1 MATELKLPELG
12 ENVTDGDVLK
22 VLVRVGDVI
31 RREEPILELETGKAT
46 VEVPAAVGGRIT
58 DIRVK
63 AGDKVKVGQVLMVL
77 DQVDAPSAAAASTA
91 APKQPAVAPPAQGE
105 GRAREGVPSPPAK
118 AAAPAAAVPDRAG
131 ERPISAAPSVRQ
143 FAREVGVEIHEV
155 TGSGPGGRI
164 SVEDVKKHARQRS
177 SAAASSVGAGEVR
190 VKDAPLPDFARFGPT
205 TREPMSQVRLAT
217 AQQMSL
223 SWAAIPM
230 VTHYDQ
236 ADITELEK
244 ARKVSA
250 PRAEAAGT
258 KLTLTAVLV
267 KVVASGLK
275 AFPRF
280 NASVDM
286 ARREIVFKQYVHVGV
301 AVDTDRGLLV
311 PVIRDADRKTVLQLA
326 KELGDLAARARERRV
341 KLDELQGA
349 NFTIT
354 NLGGLGAKHFSPVIN
369 FPESAILGVGRAAL
383 QPVYGSGD
391 SIDVHAVP
399 VLKPRLLLPLALT
412 YDHRLIDGADA
423 ARFLRSLIETLEQP
437 FRLLLES

>member
-31 RREEPILELETGKAT
+31 RKEEPILELETGKAT
-46 VEVPAAVGGRIT
+46 VEVPAAVGGRIA

-63 AGDKVKVGQVLMVL
+63 AGDKVKVGQVLMIL
-77 DQVDAPSAAAASTA
+77 DQVDAPSTA
-91 APKQPAVAPPAQGE
+91 APKQPAVAAPPAQGE
-105 GRAREGVPSPPAK
+105 GRAREGVSSPSAK
-118 AAAPAAAVPDRAG
+118 PAAASVAAVPDRAG
-131 ERPISAAPSVRQ
+131 EGPISAAPSVRQ
-143 FAREVGVEIHEV
+143 FAREVGVDIHEV
-155 TGSGPGGRI
+155 AGSGPGGRI

-177 SAAASSVGAGEVR
+177 SAAASSAAAGEVR
-190 VKDAPLPDFARFGPT
+190 VKDAALPDFARFGPT

-326 KELGDLAARARERRV
+326 KELADLAARARERRV

-369 FPESAILGVGRAAL
+369 FPESAILGVGRATTLPAY
-383 QPVYGSGD
+383 VEGE
-391 SIDVHAVP
+391 
-399 VLKPRLLLPLALT
+399 LKPRLLLPLALT

-437 FRLLLES
+437 FRLLLEG

>member
-12 ENVTDGDVLK
+12 EDVTDGDVLK

-31 RREEPILELETGKAT
+31 RKEEPILELETGKAT

-63 AGDKVKVGQVLMVL
+63 AGDKVKVGQVLMIL
-77 DQVDAPSAAAASTA
+77 DPVDAPSTAAASTA
-91 APKQPAVAPPAQGE
+91 APKQPAVVAPAAQGE
-105 GRAREGVPSPPAK
+105 GRAREGVSSPPARA
-118 AAAPAAAVPDRAG
+118 AAAPAAAVPERAG

-143 FAREVGVEIHEV
+143 FAREVGVDIHEV
-155 TGSGPGGRI
+155 AGSGPGGRI
-164 SVEDVKKHARQRS
+164 SVEDVKTHARQRS
-177 SAAASSVGAGEVR
+177 SAAASSVAAGEAR
-190 VKDAPLPDFARFGPT
+190 VKDAPLPDFAKFGPT

-223 SWAAIPM
+223 SWAAVPM

-244 ARKVSA
+244 ARKASA

-267 KVVASGLK
+267 QVVASGLR

-286 ARREIVFKQYVHVGV
+286 ARREIVLKQYVHVGV

-311 PVIRDADRKTVLQLA
+311 PVIRDADRKTALQLA

-349 NFTIT
+349 NFTVT
-354 NLGGLGAKHFSPVIN
+354 NLGGLGTKHFSPVIN
-369 FPESAILGVGRAAL
+369 FPESAILGVGRATL
-383 QPVYGSGD
+383 QPVYVEGE
-391 SIDVHAVP
+391 
-399 VLKPRLLLPLALT
+399 LKPRLMLPLALT

-423 ARFLRSLIETLEQP
+423 ARFLRGFIEALEQP
-437 FRLLLES
+437 YRLLLEG